1 MGFATKSPCLS
12 ARPWADL
19 VAIRRLER
27 AVAAFL
33 KYLEAERNA
42 SPHTVRSYGT
52 DLHAFSVYVE
62 EHVGP
67 EASPSKVDH
76 FLIRSYLSQLH
87 HRGLSKTSASRK
99 LASLRSFF
107 RYLCREGILERNPA
121 RALLSPRVEK
131 RLPTY
136 VEAADMG
143 QFVEV
148 TDDTDAGLRAHA
160 VLELLYGTGIRCSE
174 LVALDLPEVDF
185 SGRLIRVLGKGRKE
199 RVVPFGTAAQ
209 RALDAYLRVRRA
221 TRPRSDALFVNR
233 NGGRLTDR
241 SVRRLVS
248 RRLKSLALNQKIS
261 PHTLRHAFATHL
273 LERGADLRSIQE
285 LLGHASLSTTQRY
298 THVSARQ
305 MLEIYK
311 KAHPRA

>member
-1 MGFATKSPCLS
+1 MTVRSLG
-12 ARPWADL
+12 
-19 VAIRRLER
+19 R

-33 KYLEAERNA
+33 KHLETERNA
-42 SPHTVRSYGT
+42 SPHTVRSYGS
-52 DLHAFSVYVE
+52 DLRVFSAYVE
-62 EHVGP
+62 EQIGR
-67 EASPSKVDH
+67 EAAPSKVDH
-76 FLIRSYLSQLH
+76 LLIRSYLSRLH
-87 HRGLSKTSASRK
+87 HKGLAKTSSGRK

-121 RALLSPRVEK
+121 RALLSPRVER

-136 VEAADMG
+136 VEAADVG

-148 TDDTDAGLRAHA
+148 TDDTAAGLRAHA
-160 VLELLYGTGIRCSE
+160 VLELLYGTGIRCAE
-174 LVALDLPEVDF
+174 LVALDLAEVDLH
-185 SGRLIRVLGKGRKE
+185 GRLIRVLGKGRKE
-199 RVVPFGTAAQ
+199 RVVPFGTSAQ
-209 RALDAYLRVRRA
+209 HALRAYLKARQA
-221 TRPRSDALFVNR
+221 ARPRTDALFLGR

-241 SVRRLVS
+241 SIRRLVNH
-248 RRLKSLALNQKIS
+248 RLRSLALTQKIS

-305 MLEIYK
+305 MLDIYK
-311 KAHPRA
+311 KSHPRA